1 MPDVTYYSSGTPV
14 DASFPLPSAPQTL
27 VTDRAAIRMNPTV
40 SADTNFARTMFVA
53 DGSATYQVV
62 GVTGRVSIAGSTTA
76 MIVRCSGTTPIASGV
91 PILAS
96 TLSLFGTAETPF
108 FGTLIASTAL
118 QTVNPGDSVGIRFTT
133 QGALAPEGI
142 VEITLARI

>member
-1 MPDVTYYSSGTPV
+1 MPNTTYFSSGTPV
-14 DASFPLPSAPQTL
+14 DATFPLPTAPQTL
-27 VTDRAAIRMNPTV
+27 ATDRASIRFNPTV
-40 SADTNFARTMFVA
+40 SADTNFARTMFTA

-62 GVTGRVSIAGSTTA
+62 GVTGRHSIAGSTTA

-96 TLSLFGTAETPF
+96 TLSLFGTAETNY
-108 FGTLIASTAL
+108 FGTLVASTAL
-118 QTVNPGDSVGIRFTT
+118 QTVNPGDSVGVRFTT

-142 VEITLARI
+142 LEITLARI